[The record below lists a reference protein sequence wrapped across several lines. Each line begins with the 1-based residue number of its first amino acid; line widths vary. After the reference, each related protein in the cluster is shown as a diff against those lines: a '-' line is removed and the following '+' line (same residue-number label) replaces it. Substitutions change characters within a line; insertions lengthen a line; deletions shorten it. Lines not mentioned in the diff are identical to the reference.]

1 MKGSQILIDTWRGRP
16 AAALMRDGVLDDLLI
31 DAPDHLPRPGAIYR
45 ARAERALKGQGGW
58 VVTLPDGPGYVRGGD
73 GLSPGAP
80 ALVQVTG
87 FPEPGKPVPLTNRIP
102 FKSRYCIVT
111 PGAPGANI
119 SRAIK
124 DEETRVALR
133 ALLSNLDLPDDPG
146 VILRSAA
153 AKARDDEIASD
164 LATMR
169 ELAGAIA
176 TEFRGPP
183 ELLLDGPTPDMHAW
197 RDWAD
202 VAAQDVVT
210 APGCFD
216 THGAGEQIAALD
228 RPRVDL
234 PGGGHLFVEPT
245 RALVAVDV
253 NTGGTTG
260 LAAGLKVNI
269 AAARALPRALRLRGL
284 GGQIVVD
291 LAPMPKKER
300 RGFEQALRAALRACP
315 VETALVG
322 WTPLGHVEL
331 SRKRERL
338 PLAQA
343 LSPEVEQ

>member
-1 MKGSQILIDTWRGRP
+1 MKGSQILIDRWRSRP
-16 AAALMRDGVLDDLLI
+16 AAALLRDGVLDDLLI
-31 DAPDHLPRPGAIYR
+31 DAPDNLPRPGAIYR
-45 ARAERALKGQGGW
+45 GRAERALKGQGGW
-58 VVTLPDGPGYVRGGD
+58 AVTLPDGPGYVRGGD

-87 FPEPGKPVPLTNRIP
+87 YAEPGKPVPLTNRIL

-133 ALLSNLDLPDDPG
+133 ALLADMDLPDDPG

-153 AKARDDEIASD
+153 ATAPEDDIAAD
-164 LATMR
+164 LAETR
-169 ELAGAIA
+169 DLAAAIA
-176 TEFRGPP
+176 AEGQGAP
-183 ELLLDGPTPDMHAW
+183 ELLLDGPTPDMLAW

-202 VAAQDVVT
+202 VADHDVVA

-216 THGAGEQIAALD
+216 THGAAEQIAALD
-228 RPRVDL
+228 SPRMDL
-234 PGGGHLFVEPT
+234 SGGGHIYVEPT
-245 RALVAVDV
+245 RAFVAVDV
-253 NTGGTTG
+253 NTGDIAG

-291 LAPMPKKER
+291 FAPMPKKER
-300 RGFEQALRAALRACP
+300 RGFEQALRAALRTCP

-322 WTPLGHVEL
+322 WTPLGHFEL

-338 PLAQA
+338 PLAQVRER
-343 LSPEVEQ
+343 P

>member
-16 AAALMRDGVLDDLLI
+16 AAALMRDGLLDDLLI
-31 DAPDHLPRPGAIYR
+31 DAPDDMPRLGAIYR
-45 ARAERALKGQGGW
+45 GRADRALKGQGGW
-58 VVTLPDGPGYVRGGD
+58 TVTLPDGAGFVRGGD
-73 GLSPGAP
+73 GLSPGGP
-80 ALVQVTG
+80 ALLQVTG
-87 FPEPGKPVPLTNRIP
+87 YAEPGKPVPLTNRIL

-133 ALLSNLDLPDDPG
+133 ALLAEVALPDDLG

-153 AKARDDEIASD
+153 ATATEDDIADD
-164 LATMR
+164 LAETCA
-169 ELAGAIA
+169 LARAILEETA
-176 TEFRGPP
+176 GPP
-183 ELLLDGPTPDMHAW
+183 ELLLDGSAPDMLAW
-197 RDWAD
+197 RDWSD
-202 VAAQDVVT
+202 VAAHDVVEL
-210 APGCFD
+210 PGCFAS
-216 THGAGEQIAALD
+216 HGAAEQITALD
-228 RPRVDL
+228 GPRVDL
-234 PGGGHLFVEPT
+234 LGGGHMYVEPT

-253 NTGGTTG
+253 NTGGETG

-291 LAPMPKKER
+291 FAPMPKKDR
-300 RGFEQALRAALRACP
+300 HVFEQALRAALRTCP

-322 WTPLGHVEL
+322 WTPLGHFEL

-343 LSPEVEQ
+343 LSGTGA

>member
-1 MKGSQILIDTWRGRP
+1 MKGSQILVDTWRGRP

-31 DAPDHLPRPGAIYR
+31 DAPDSLPRPGAVYR
-45 ARAERALKGQGGW
+45 GRAERALKGLGGW
-58 VVTLPDGPGYVRGGD
+58 AVTLPDGPGFARGGD

-80 ALVQVTG
+80 ALFQVTG
-87 FPEPGKPVPLTNRIP
+87 YPEPGKPVPLTNRIL
-102 FKSRYCIVT
+102 FKSRYCIFT

-133 ALLSNLDLPDDPG
+133 ALLVAMDLPEDPG

-153 AKARDDEIASD
+153 AVAPEDEIAAD
-164 LATMR
+164 LAETR
-169 ELAGAIA
+169 DLAAAIA
-176 TEFRGPP
+176 AEGQGAP
-183 ELLLDGPTPDMHAW
+183 ELLLDGPTPDMLAW

-202 VAAQDVVT
+202 VAAYDVVT
-210 APGCFD
+210 AAGCFA
-216 THGAGEQIAALD
+216 THGAADQLAALAS
-228 RPRVDL
+228 PRVDL
-234 PGGGHLFVEPT
+234 AGGGHLYVEPT
-245 RALVAVDV
+245 RAFVAVDV
-253 NTGGTTG
+253 NTGGATG

-291 LAPMPKKER
+291 FAPMPKKER

-322 WTPLGHVEL
+322 WTPLGHFEL

-338 PLAQA
+338 PLAQTQ
-343 LSPEVEQ
+343 ERF

>member
-1 MKGSQILIDTWRGRP
+1 MKGNQILIDTWRGRP
-16 AAALMRDGVLDDLLI
+16 AAALMRDGMLDDLLI

-45 ARAERALKGQGGW
+45 GRAERALKGQGGW

-87 FPEPGKPVPLTNRIP
+87 YPEPGKPVPLTNRIL
-102 FKSRYCIVT
+102 FKSRYCIFT

-124 DEETRVALR
+124 DEEVRVSLR
-133 ALLSNLDLPDDPG
+133 ALLADLALPDDPG

-153 AKARDDEIASD
+153 ATASEDDVAAD
-164 LATMR
+164 LAETR
-169 ELAGAIA
+169 DLADAVAAETQGA
-176 TEFRGPP
+176 P
-183 ELLLDGPTPDMHAW
+183 ELLLDGPAPDMLAW

-202 VAAQDVVT
+202 VAAHDVVT
-210 APGCFD
+210 DSGCFD
-216 THGAGEQIAALD
+216 SHGAAEQIVALNS
-228 RPRVDL
+228 PRMDL
-234 PGGGHLFVEPT
+234 PGGGHIYVEQT
-245 RALVAVDV
+245 RAFVAVDV
-253 NTGGTTG
+253 NTGGEAG
-260 LAAGLKVNI
+260 LAAGLKINI

-291 LAPMPKKER
+291 FAPMPKKER
-300 RGFEQALRAALRACP
+300 RGFEQALRAALRSCP

-322 WTPLGHVEL
+322 WTPLGHFEL

-343 LSPEVEQ
+343 LANGGA